1 MNKLC
6 AMRIF
11 RLAEKTRRLRAFARR
26 RCGAI
31 TVALVL
37 SIAALAITQ
46 PAAATINLPQSNQ
59 TVTPSTAD
67 SRRLIKNFTP
77 PYRPGPL
84 PPEVNEM
91 LLRSAPPE
99 LHRACAAMVDSW
111 GAAAR
116 GSARVTVRII
126 AVAGGN
132 AWVAYRCDSLLQ
144 QFANQYSERLAT
156 FSARRGAI
164 QFIDLAAP
172 DDNRATLYH
181 VALANTVKLLGA
193 ESSAAFEVFAVR
205 SAPRGSGADGGHD
218 VENRYVIVANSA
230 AVTKIALS
238 LVTRRVRPTANDQPV
253 TGNRDDDNVQSQ
265 AGLRFGHDLAGHL
278 TGVNVYH
285 HDRSTGL
292 ESHYGLTHYEWNR
305 ASLTFEVAEP
315 VTLPPVPLSRQPHR
329 RPLSD

>member
-1 MNKLC
+1 
-6 AMRIF
+6 MRIF
-11 RLAEKTRRLRAFARR
+11 RSEEKTQRPRAFARR
-26 RCGAI
+26 RCGVIA
-31 TVALVL
+31 VALVV
-37 SIAALAITQ
+37 SSAAFSITQ
-46 PAAATINLPQSNQ
+46 PAGATVNLPQSSEA
-59 TVTPSTAD
+59 VTPSAAD
-67 SRRLIKNFTP
+67 SPRLIKNFMP

-99 LHRACAAMVDSW
+99 LRRACAAMVDSW
-111 GAAAR
+111 GVDAH
-116 GSARVTVRII
+116 GSSRVTVRIM

-132 AWVAYRCDSLLQ
+132 AWVAYRCDSRVP
-144 QFANQYSERLAT
+144 QFANQYSERLAS
-156 FSARRGAI
+156 FSAKRGAI

-172 DDNRATLYH
+172 DDTPATLYH

-193 ESSAAFEVFAVR
+193 ESSAAFEVFAVN
-205 SAPRGSGADGGHD
+205 SAPRDGGASGGHD
-218 VENRYVIVANSA
+218 AENRYVIVANSA
-230 AVTKIALS
+230 AMTEIALS
-238 LVTRRVRPTANDQPV
+238 LVTRRVRPTANDQAV
-253 TGNRDDDNVQSQ
+253 TGNGDDDHNVQSQ

-315 VTLPPVPLSRQPHR
+315 VTLPPVPLSRQMHR